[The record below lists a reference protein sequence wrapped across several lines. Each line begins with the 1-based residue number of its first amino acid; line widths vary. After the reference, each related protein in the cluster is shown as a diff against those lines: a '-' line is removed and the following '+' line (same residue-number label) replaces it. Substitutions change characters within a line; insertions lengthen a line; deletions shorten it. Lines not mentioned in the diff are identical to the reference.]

1 MSAIVVGLLNALIG
15 LILQILAAALEFFA
29 DTFLTTVE
37 WNFDTFGQ
45 YIPFFANFLSFFK
58 VLAAGWLSI
67 VGLLFVL
74 KCFGLAVGLQIN
86 RSKMWQ
92 FVLRYI
98 FFGMLAIK
106 SWGLMSFIYLSLAS
120 VLDDVM
126 AINSNGDL
134 GITSFI
140 TDIGIRAADG
150 LFTGVT
156 GAAGAMLGIVKVIIL
171 LVVVIMLVVNFFN
184 LIKIFFV
191 RYIRLVFLVALAPI
205 AFGMAILEETKEI
218 FNTYIRTFLADMF
231 VFITTALFIKGFIS
245 VIASS
250 GNRDFDSSVEFAD
263 IAYGD
268 LIWAF
273 FAMAYS
279 SFAVQFDQFLSS
291 LGVNISR
298 GGSTGSGFLGALGAS
313 ALLLR
318 RAVGRGVGGGGIAA
332 PLGST
337 FSQNWNS
344 LKSSVLSGARAGFAA
359 GGTPAEAMA
368 MGAMGA
374 AKGFASTTNIAKAA
388 EMTKDGSLT
397 AAALNE
403 RFANMQAAASH
414 NMSQKDY
421 DATKKRADENGLD
434 FDQQRE
440 RDAILRDMRAGN
452 LTPEMAQNKL
462 AAKGLLTEEEMAN
475 RSTQEYQPNAD
486 TQPEDISSGM
496 AEEYRMNGN
505 APEAANIGPDGAFGL
520 SDGIN
525 INPNETLS
533 TSDSTAFHGGIKSF
547 PDGTQITPDGTI
559 TFGNGAVMGN
569 KIQDANGNTLPI
581 GAMKHTDGTITSG
594 NKIYAPDGSVQT
606 VKESTTL
613 PDGTT
618 LHPNG
623 VRSIGEGDNQVI
635 IGSKGSI
642 SHSNGAVTKNGVT
655 THTDGT
661 QSFSDGSVRMTDGSI
676 AHIDGSITGTDG
688 STIMPDGSMIFS
700 DGSILHSN
708 GDTTQNGIT
717 KHTDQSTTFGD
728 RVEHGNG
735 SISYMDGRVSN
746 PDGSMVDGKGYISY
760 DNGKN
765 YQPIT
770 EPITHPNGD
779 ISYPNGS
786 VYHASSGATS
796 NEGGVIGRVVHAAGA
811 EGTTGS
817 VSIAD
822 GSVFWGNGTAAYAD
836 KSVEF
841 DGGITVRGS
850 TVEHSS
856 GTKTVTVNNIT
867 KVIRQDGYLELE
879 KDRPEG
885 NPKYKETSGRS
896 KRGKRTIF
904 TGRQR

>member
-37 WNFDTFGQ
+37 WNFNTFGQ

-106 SWGLMSFIYLSLAS
+106 SWGLMSFIYLSLVS
-120 VLDDVM
+120 VIDDVM
-126 AINSNGDL
+126 ATNANGDL
-134 GITSFI
+134 EVTSFI
-140 TDIGIRAADG
+140 TDIGIRVADG
-150 LFTGVT
+150 LFTGVS
-156 GAAGAMLGIVKVIIL
+156 GAAGAMLGIVKVVIL
-171 LVVVIMLVVNFFN
+171 LVVAIMLVINFFN

-218 FNTYIRTFLADMF
+218 FNTYIRTFLSDMF

-250 GNRDFDSSVEFAD
+250 SNRDFDSSVEFAD

-279 SFAVQFDQFLSS
+279 SFAVQFDQFLAS

-298 GGSTGSGFLGALGAS
+298 GGSTGGGFLSALGTS

-318 RAVGRGVGGGGIAA
+318 NAVGRSIGGGGIST

-337 FSQNWNS
+337 FSQNWNN
-344 LKSSVLSGARAGFAA
+344 LKSSVLGGARAGFAA
-359 GGTPAEAMA
+359 GGTPTEAMA

-374 AKGFASTTNIAKAA
+374 AKGFTNSTNIAKAA

-403 RFANMQAAASH
+403 RFANMQAAAGH
-414 NMSQKDY
+414 NMSQKEY
-421 DATKKRADENGLD
+421 DAVKKRADENGLD
-434 FDQQRE
+434 FDKQRE
-440 RDAILRDMRAGN
+440 RDAILQDMRTGN

-462 AAKGLLTEEEMAN
+462 AARDLLTDEEMAKSSMPEHQS
-475 RSTQEYQPNAD
+475 STDSQQAD
-486 TQPEDISSGM
+486 VSRNM
-496 AEEYRMNGN
+496 AEEYQMSGN
-505 APEAANIGPDGAFGL
+505 TPDSVNFGQDGEIDL

-525 INPNETLS
+525 INPNETLR
-533 TSDSTAFHGGIKSF
+533 TSDSTVFYGGNKTF
-547 PDGTQITPDGTI
+547 PDGTQVSPDGTI

-569 KIQDANGNTLPI
+569 KIQDVNGNTLPI

-594 NKIYAPDGSVQT
+594 NKIYSPDGSVQT
-606 VKESTTL
+606 ITESTTL

-642 SHSNGAVTKNGVT
+642 SHGNGAITKNGIT
-655 THTDGT
+655 THANGS
-661 QSFSDGSVRMTDGSI
+661 QSFSDGSVRMTNGNIAHLDGSV
-676 AHIDGSITGTDG
+676 TNTNG
-688 STIMPDGSMIFS
+688 STTLPDGSMIFP
-700 DGSILHSN
+700 DGSVLHSN
-708 GDTTQNGIT
+708 GDTTQNGVT
-717 KHTDQSTTFGD
+717 KHTDHSTTFGN

-746 PDGSMVDGKGYISY
+746 PDGSIVDGKGFISY

-765 YQPIT
+765 YQPII

-786 VYHASSGATS
+786 VYHASSGITS
-796 NEGGVIGRVVHAAGA
+796 NDGGIVGRVVHAPNANESAGV
-811 EGTTGS
+811 

-822 GSVFWGNGTAAYAD
+822 GSVFWSNGTASYAD

-841 DGGITVRGS
+841 DGGITAKGN
-850 TVEHSS
+850 TVLHSS

-879 KDRPEG
+879 KNETEQQQ
-885 NPKYKETSGRS
+885 YKKTSNKS

-904 TGRQR
+904 TGRKR

>member
-37 WNFDTFGQ
+37 WDFSTFGQ

-92 FVLRYI
+92 FILRFI

-106 SWGLMSFIYLSLAS
+106 SWGLMSFIYLSLVS
-120 VLDDVM
+120 VIDDVM
-126 AINSNGDL
+126 SINANGDL
-134 GITSFI
+134 EITAFI
-140 TDIGIRAADG
+140 TDIGIRVADG
-150 LFTGVT
+150 LFTGIS
-156 GAAGAMLGIVKVIIL
+156 GAAGAMIGIVKVIIL

-218 FNTYIRTFLADMF
+218 FNTYIRTFLSDMF
-231 VFITTALFIKGFIS
+231 VFITTALFIKGFVS

-250 GNRDFDSSVEFAD
+250 SNRNFDSSVEFAD

-291 LGVNISR
+291 LGINISR
-298 GGSTGSGFLGALGAS
+298 GGSTGGSFLGTLGSS

-318 RAVGRGVGGGGIAA
+318 KAIGRGIGYNGGIST

-337 FSQNWNS
+337 FSQNWNN
-344 LKSSVLSGARAGFAA
+344 LKSSVLSGVRSGFAT
-359 GGTPAEAMA
+359 GETPAEAVA

-374 AKGFASTTNIAKAA
+374 AKGFANATNIVKSA
-388 EMTKDGSLT
+388 EMTKDGSLA

-414 NMSQKDY
+414 NMSPKEY
-421 DATKKRADENGLD
+421 DDIKKRAEQNGLD
-434 FDQQRE
+434 FDKQRE
-440 RDAILRDMRAGN
+440 RDAILQDMRLGN
-452 LTPEMAQNKL
+452 LTPEMAKNKL
-462 AAKGLLTEEEMAN
+462 AARDLLTEEEMAKS
-475 RSTQEYQPNAD
+475 STPEYQPNID
-486 TQPEDISSGM
+486 PKQTDESKNM
-496 AEEYRMNGN
+496 AEEHRMSGHTPNS
-505 APEAANIGPDGAFGL
+505 ANFDDDGTFEL

-525 INPNETLS
+525 VHPNKTLR
-533 TSDSTAFHGGIKSF
+533 TSDSTVFYDGNKTF
-547 PDGTQITPDGTI
+547 PDGTQISPDGTI
-559 TFGNGAVMGN
+559 TFGNGAVMGS
-569 KIQDANGNTLPI
+569 KIQDVNGNTLPT
-581 GAMKHTDGTITSG
+581 GAMKHTDGTITSK
-594 NKIYAPDGSVQT
+594 NKIYSPDGSVQT
-606 VKESTTL
+606 VTESTTL
-613 PDGTT
+613 PDGTI

-623 VRSIGEGDNQVI
+623 VRSIGESNRQVI

-642 SHSNGAVTKNGVT
+642 SHSNGAVTKNGIT
-655 THTDGT
+655 THANGS
-661 QSFSDGSVRMTDGSI
+661 QSFSDGSVHMTNGSV
-676 AHIDGSITGTDG
+676 AHLDGSITNTDG
-688 STIMPDGSMIFS
+688 STILPDGSMVFP
-700 DGSILHSN
+700 DGSVLHSN

-717 KHTDQSTTFGD
+717 KHTDHSTTFGD

-746 PDGSMVDGKGYISY
+746 PDGSIVDGKGFISY

-765 YQPIT
+765 YQPIL
-770 EPITHPNGD
+770 EPIIHPNGD

-786 VYHASSGATS
+786 VYHTSSGATS
-796 NEGGVIGRVVHAAGA
+796 NEGGIMGRVVHTSNIN
-811 EGTTGS
+811 GTNG
-817 VSIAD
+817 VISIAD
-822 GSVFWGNGTAAYAD
+822 GSVFWNNGTASYTD

-841 DGGITVRGS
+841 DGGITAKGN
-850 TVEHSS
+850 TVIHSS
-856 GTKTVTVNNIT
+856 GTKTVTVNNTT
-867 KVIRQDGYLELE
+867 KVIRQDGYLELG
-879 KDRPEG
+879 K
-885 NPKYKETSGRS
+885 KETEQQQH
-896 KRGKRTIF
+896 KKKGKRTIF
-904 TGRQR
+904 TGKTRQK